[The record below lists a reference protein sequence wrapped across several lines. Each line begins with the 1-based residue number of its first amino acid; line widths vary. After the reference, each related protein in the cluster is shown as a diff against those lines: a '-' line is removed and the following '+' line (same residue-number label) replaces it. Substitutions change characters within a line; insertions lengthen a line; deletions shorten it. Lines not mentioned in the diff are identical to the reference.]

1 MVTDA
6 REVLTRAA
14 PPPDAV
20 LRYGSHPDHVA
31 DLRRPRRTPG
41 SPPAPLLLLIHG
53 GFWKAEYDR
62 AHLAPMAASL
72 SDAGYAVVVPE
83 YRRVGQPGGGWP
95 GTLADVALCC
105 ERLPRLLAEREGP
118 TLDVE
123 RVVVIGHSAGGH
135 LAVWA
140 AARDRPGLGG
150 AGLRGG
156 RLRSGGLRSGDLRG
170 VVSLAGVLN
179 LELAARRRLD
189 NDAVQGLLGGTPDE
203 VPQRYAAADPI
214 RRLPLGVPVVCVHGR
229 ADAIVPIELSASY
242 AVAARAAGDAV
253 ELVELA
259 GVEHFG
265 LIDPLSTAWPY
276 VRAAVDRVL
285 DGAVTTTGAG

>member
-1 MVTDA
+1 MATDP
-6 REVLTRAA
+6 REVLTRTA
-14 PPPDAV
+14 PLPDVV

-31 DLRRPRRTPG
+31 DLRLPLRTPG
-41 SPPAPLLLLIHG
+41 SPPAPLLLLVHG

-62 AHLAPMAASL
+62 AHLAPMAAAL
-72 SDAGYAVVVPE
+72 SAAGYAVVVPE

-118 TLDVE
+118 TLDLE
-123 RVVVIGHSAGGH
+123 RVVLVGHSAGGH

-140 AARDRPGLGG
+140 AGAAPGG
-150 AGLRGG
+150 
-156 RLRSGGLRSGDLRG
+156 LRG
-170 VVSLAGVLN
+170 VVSLAGVLD
-179 LELAARRRLD
+179 LTLAAQLRLD
-189 NDAVQGLLGGTPDE
+189 DDAVQGLLGGSPDE

-229 ADAIVPIELSASY
+229 EDATVPVALSRSY
-242 AVAARAAGDAV
+242 AAAARAAGDAV

-265 LIDPLSTAWPY
+265 LIDPLSAAWPH

-285 DGAVTTTGAG
+285 EGAVATTGRG

>member
-1 MVTDA
+1 MATDA
-6 REVLTRAA
+6 RDVLTRAA

-31 DLRRPRRTPG
+31 DLRRPLRTPG

-62 AHLAPMAASL
+62 AHLAPMAAAL
-72 SDAGYAVVVPE
+72 SGAGYAVVVPE

-105 ERLPRLLAEREGP
+105 ERLPGLLAEREGS
-118 TLDVE
+118 TIDLE
-123 RVVVIGHSAGGH
+123 RVVLIGHSAGGH

-140 AARDRPGLGG
+140 AARDRPGFDGAGLQGG
-150 AGLRGG
+150 GLRGG
-156 RLRSGGLRSGDLRG
+156 LRG

-179 LELAARRRLD
+179 LALAARRRLGD
-189 NDAVQGLLGGTPDE
+189 DAVQGLLGGTPDE
-203 VPQRYAAADPI
+203 VPQRYAAADPF
-214 RRLPLGVPVVCVHGR
+214 RRLPLGVPVVCVHGG

-285 DGAVTTTGAG
+285 DGAVTTTGRG

>member
-1 MVTDA
+1 MATDP

-20 LRYGSHPDHVA
+20 LRYGSFPDQVA
-31 DLRRPRRTPG
+31 DLRLPLRTPG
-41 SPPAPLLLLIHG
+41 SPPAPLLLLVHG

-62 AHLAPMAASL
+62 AHLAPMAAAL
-72 SDAGYAVVVPE
+72 SVAGYAVVVPE

-105 ERLPRLLAEREGP
+105 ERLPHLLAEREGP
-118 TLDVE
+118 TLDLE
-123 RVVVIGHSAGGH
+123 RVVLVGHSAGGH

-140 AARDRPGLGG
+140 AGARLWTG
-150 AGLRGG
+150 
-156 RLRSGGLRSGDLRG
+156 LRG
-170 VVSLAGVLN
+170 VVSLAGVLD
-179 LELAARRRLD
+179 LALAAQRRLD
-189 NDAVQGLLGGTPDE
+189 DDAVQGLLGGTPEE

-253 ELVELA
+253 ELLELV

-285 DGAVTTTGAG
+285 GGTVATTGRDRGR